1 MTTNKDGFVGGSLI
15 THEQLTALKLAKR
28 VKAIADDKPK
38 KKKKKP
44 AKKAD

>member
-28 VKAIADDKPK
+28 VKSITDDKP